1 MHTQDLTELG
11 DEQLADAVRAGRAE
25 AFAVL
30 WERHA
35 AAGRSAAR
43 RLTATYDPD
52 DLVQEAYL
60 RVLGALQSGH
70 GPTGPFRPYL
80 YTTLRSVA
88 ASWAR
93 TPDPTPVE
101 DVPEVVDPRDLS
113 TEVLERSVTVRAFRR
128 LPERWQAV
136 LWYTEV
142 EGMEPREAAPLLG
155 LSAAATAALS
165 YRAREGLRREWLQAH
180 VSSDAVA
187 PECRWTVERLGDHA
201 RGTLSRAAQDR
212 VEEHLTGCL
221 SCSILAEE
229 VDDVASRLRIVLLP
243 LVLGVPA
250 AVDAATGALA
260 ATTAAP
266 GTPTGPAPGTTTGL
280 TTGTTGGGVGGA
292 ASGAGAGAAAAG
304 AAVPGVLVGALA
316 AVVVAAVVGVLAVAR
331 PWSAADPPAAAA
343 GQQSSAP
350 GLAAPLPVLPDG
362 DPAENGAD
370 DVPVATEP
378 DAPAGAGDRPEP
390 PAAGLDAPPAS
401 RPDGQDAPGAGETA
415 PEPAP
420 PSVEPAAPAPPEPE
434 QPGPEQPAPEEPG
447 PEEPAPPAPVVDEA
461 PPAGTLTVYP
471 ALRGTG
477 EPGARVRA
485 LDATGTVVGTTTAA
499 DDGRW
504 ALVPTGLGATGEH
517 VLDVVQE
524 VDGVVSAAAAP
535 LGPYVFDL
543 PRVLSPGPGETVL
556 GARETAPWEDPRF
569 SVLVTFAGTA
579 GLVVEAFVDGR
590 STGNLHELGD
600 EPAVRQVRGLA
611 PGPHTFGIRFVEPWS
626 DTAGFGPTVSVG
638 FTVAGP

>member
-35 AAGRSAAR
+35 DAGRAAAR

-155 LSAAATAALS
+155 LSASATAALS

-243 LVLGVPA
+243 LVLGLPA

-260 ATTAAP
+260 ATAAAP
-266 GTPTGPAPGTTTGL
+266 GTTGPATGATTGPATGATGGGPAWPAPGTGARA
-280 TTGTTGGGVGGA
+280 A
-292 ASGAGAGAAAAG
+292 ASG

-331 PWSAADPPAAAA
+331 PWSAAEPPAAAA

-370 DVPVATEP
+370 DVPLATEP
-378 DAPAGAGDRPEP
+378 DAPGGAGDRPEP
-390 PAAGLDAPPAS
+390 PAAGVDAPPAP
-401 RPDGQDAPGAGETA
+401 RPDGQDAPGAGETV

-420 PSVEPAAPAPPEPE
+420 PSVEPATPAPPEPE

-471 ALRGTG
+471 ALRGSG
-477 EPGARVRA
+477 EPGASVRA
-485 LDATGTVVGTTTAA
+485 LDATGAVVGTTTVAS
-499 DDGRW
+499 DGRW
-504 ALVPTGLGATGEH
+504 ALVATGLGAAGEH
-517 VLDVVQE
+517 VLDVVQD
-524 VDGVVSAAAAP
+524 VDGVVSASAAP

-569 SVLVTFAGTA
+569 SVLVTFAGAA

-600 EPAVRQVRGLA
+600 EPAVRQVHGLA
-611 PGPHTFGIRFVEPWS
+611 PGPHTFGIRFVEPAS
-626 DTAGFGPTVSVG
+626 DAAGFGPTVSVG

>member
-250 AVDAATGALA
+250 AVDAATGTLA
-260 ATTAAP
+260 ATTAAR

-316 AVVVAAVVGVLAVAR
+316 AAAPAAR
-331 PWSAADPPAAAA
+331 AGAPPRPRPPAPAAPPAAPAA
-343 GQQSSAP
+343 PPAPAP
-350 GLAAPLPVLPDG
+350 GRAAPLPVLPDG

-378 DAPAGAGDRPEP
+378 DAPAGAGARPEP

-420 PSVEPAAPAPPEPE
+420 PSVEPAPPEPE

>member
-1 MHTQDLTELG
+1 MHTQDLTGLG
-11 DEQLADAVRAGRAE
+11 DEQLADAVRGGRSE

-35 AAGRSAAR
+35 DAGRSAAR

-93 TPDPTPVE
+93 TPDPLPVE

-155 LSAAATAALS
+155 LSAGATAALS

-180 VSSDAVA
+180 VSTDSVA

-201 RGTLSRAAQDR
+201 RGTLSRAARDR

-229 VDDVASRLRIVLLP
+229 LDDVASRLRIVLLP

-250 AVDAATGALA
+250 AVDAATSALA
-260 ATTAAP
+260 ATTAVP
-266 GTPTGPAPGTTTGL
+266 GTTTGPAPGATTGP
-280 TTGTTGGGVGGA
+280 TAGTAGGGATGA
-292 ASGAGAGAAAAG
+292 ASGAGAAAAG
-304 AAVPGVLVGALA
+304 VAAPGVLVGALA

-331 PWSAADPPAAAA
+331 PWSAAEPPAAAA
-343 GQQSSAP
+343 GQQASAP
-350 GLAAPLPVLPDG
+350 GLAAPLPVPADG
-362 DPAENGAD
+362 DPAESGAGD
-370 DVPVATEP
+370 APVTTEP
-378 DAPAGAGDRPEP
+378 DVPAGAGDRPEP
-390 PAAGLDAPPAS
+390 PDAGLDVPPAS
-401 RPDGQDAPGAGETA
+401 RPDGQGAPGTGESA
-415 PEPAP
+415 PEAAP
-420 PSVEPAAPAPPEPE
+420 PPVEPAAPTPPEPA
-434 QPGPEQPAPEEPG
+434 QPG
-447 PEEPAPPAPVVDEA
+447 PEEPAPEGPVPPAPVVDEA

-485 LDATGTVVGTTTAA
+485 LDAAGTVVGTTTVAP
-499 DDGRW
+499 DGRW
-504 ALVPTGLGATGEH
+504 ALVPTGLGASGEH
-517 VLDVVQE
+517 VLDVVQD
-524 VDGVVSAAAAP
+524 VDGVASAAAAP

-556 GARETAPWEDPRF
+556 GVRETAPWEDPRF

-626 DTAGFGPTVSVG
+626 DAAGFGPTVSVG

>member
-1 MHTQDLTELG
+1 M
-11 DEQLADAVRAGRAE
+11 
-25 AFAVL
+25 
-30 WERHA
+30 
-35 AAGRSAAR
+35 
-43 RLTATYDPD
+43 
-52 DLVQEAYL
+52 
-60 RVLGALQSGH
+60 
-70 GPTGPFRPYL
+70 
-80 YTTLRSVA
+80 
-88 ASWAR
+88 
-93 TPDPTPVE
+93 
-101 DVPEVVDPRDLS
+101 
-113 TEVLERSVTVRAFRR
+113 
-128 LPERWQAV
+128 
-136 LWYTEV
+136 
-142 EGMEPREAAPLLG
+142 
-155 LSAAATAALS
+155 
-165 YRAREGLRREWLQAH
+165 
-180 VSSDAVA
+180 
-187 PECRWTVERLGDHA
+187 
-201 RGTLSRAAQDR
+201 
-212 VEEHLTGCL
+212 
-221 SCSILAEE
+221 
-229 VDDVASRLRIVLLP
+229 
-243 LVLGVPA
+243 
-250 AVDAATGALA
+250 
-260 ATTAAP
+260 
-266 GTPTGPAPGTTTGL
+266 
-280 TTGTTGGGVGGA
+280 
-292 ASGAGAGAAAAG
+292 
-304 AAVPGVLVGALA
+304 
-316 AVVVAAVVGVLAVAR
+316 
-331 PWSAADPPAAAA
+331 
-343 GQQSSAP
+343 
-350 GLAAPLPVLPDG
+350 
-362 DPAENGAD
+362 
-370 DVPVATEP
+370 PVATEP

>member
-35 AAGRSAAR
+35 DAGRAAAR

-155 LSAAATAALS
+155 LSAGATAALS

-187 PECRWTVERLGDHA
+187 PECRWTVERLGDRA
-201 RGTLSRAAQDR
+201 RGSLSRAAQDR

-243 LVLGVPA
+243 LLLGVPA

-260 ATTAAP
+260 ATTSAP
-266 GTPTGPAPGTTTGL
+266 ATTTGTTTGA
-280 TTGTTGGGVGGA
+280 TTGPATGTTRAGA
-292 ASGAGAGAAAAG
+292 TDGAGPATAAAG

-331 PWSAADPPAAAA
+331 PWSAAEPPSAAA
-343 GQQSSAP
+343 GQPSSAP
-350 GLAAPLPVLPDG
+350 GLAAPLPVPPDG
-362 DPAENGAD
+362 DPAENDAD

-390 PAAGLDAPPAS
+390 PAAGVDAPPVS
-401 RPDGQDAPGAGETA
+401 RPDEQDAPGADETV
-415 PEPAP
+415 PEPGP
-420 PSVEPAAPAPPEPE
+420 PSVEPAVPTPPEPG
-434 QPGPEQPAPEEPG
+434 QPGPEEPAPEEPG

-485 LDATGTVVGTTTAA
+485 LDAAGAVVGTTTVAA
-499 DDGRW
+499 DGRW
-504 ALVPTGLGATGEH
+504 ALVATGLGATGEH
-517 VLDVVQE
+517 VLDVVQD

-569 SVLVTFAGTA
+569 SVLVTFTGTP

-611 PGPHTFGIRFVEPWS
+611 PGPHTFGIRFVEPAS
-626 DTAGFGPTVSVG
+626 DAAGFGPTVSVG

>member
-35 AAGRSAAR
+35 DAGRAAAR

-155 LSAAATAALS
+155 LSAGATAALS

-187 PECRWTVERLGDHA
+187 PECRWTVERLGDRA
-201 RGTLSRAAQDR
+201 RGSLSRAAQDR

-266 GTPTGPAPGTTTGL
+266 ATTTGPA
-280 TTGTTGGGVGGA
+280 TGTTGAGGAGA
-292 ASGAGAGAAAAG
+292 ASGAGPATAAAG

-331 PWSAADPPAAAA
+331 PWSAAEPPAAAA

-350 GLAAPLPVLPDG
+350 GLAAPLPVPPDG

-390 PAAGLDAPPAS
+390 PAGGLDAPPAS
-401 RPDGQDAPGAGETA
+401 RPDEQAAPGTGETA
-415 PEPAP
+415 PEPVP
-420 PSVEPAAPAPPEPE
+420 PSVEPAAPTPPEPE
-434 QPGPEQPAPEEPG
+434 QPGPEEPAPEEPG

-461 PPAGTLTVYP
+461 PLAGTLTVYP

-477 EPGARVRA
+477 EPGATVRA
-485 LDATGTVVGTTTAA
+485 LDVTGAVVGTTTVAP
-499 DDGRW
+499 DGRW
-504 ALVPTGLGATGEH
+504 VLVPTGLGATGEH
-517 VLDVVQE
+517 VLDIVQD

-569 SVLVTFAGTA
+569 SVLVTFTGTA

-590 STGNLHELGD
+590 STGNLHELGG
-600 EPAVRQVRGLA
+600 EPAVRQVRGLGL
-611 PGPHTFGIRFVEPWS
+611 GPHTFGIRVVEPWS
-626 DTAGFGPTVSVG
+626 DAAGFGPTVSVG

>member
-11 DEQLADAVRAGRAE
+11 DEQLADAVRGGRSE

-35 AAGRSAAR
+35 DAGRSAAR

-80 YTTLRSVA
+80 YTTLRHVA

-93 TPDPTPVE
+93 TPDPLPVE

-155 LSAAATAALS
+155 LSAGATAALS

-180 VSSDAVA
+180 VSTDSVA

-201 RGTLSRAAQDR
+201 RGTLSRAARDR

-229 VDDVASRLRIVLLP
+229 LDDVASRLRIVLLP

-250 AVDAATGALA
+250 AVDAATSALA

-266 GTPTGPAPGTTTGL
+266 GTTTGPAPGATTGP
-280 TTGTTGGGVGGA
+280 TAGTAGGGATGA
-292 ASGAGAGAAAAG
+292 ASGAGAAAAG
-304 AAVPGVLVGALA
+304 VAAPGVLVGALA

-331 PWSAADPPAAAA
+331 PWSAAEPPAAAA
-343 GQQSSAP
+343 GQQASAP
-350 GLAAPLPVLPDG
+350 GPASPLPVPQEG
-362 DPAENGAD
+362 RPAESPAD
-370 DVPVATEP
+370 DAPVATEP
-378 DAPAGAGDRPEP
+378 DVPTGAGDRPEP
-390 PAAGLDAPPAS
+390 PDAGLDVPPAS
-401 RPDGQDAPGAGETA
+401 RPDGQGAPGTGETA
-415 PEPAP
+415 PEAAP
-420 PSVEPAAPAPPEPE
+420 PPVEPAAPTPPEPE
-434 QPGPEQPAPEEPG
+434 RPGPEEPAPEEPA

-485 LDATGTVVGTTTAA
+485 LDAAGAVVGTTTVAT
-499 DDGRW
+499 DGRW
-504 ALVPTGLGATGEH
+504 ALVPTGLDASGEH
-517 VLDVVQE
+517 MLDVVQD
-524 VDGVVSAAAAP
+524 VDGVASAAAAP

-543 PRVLSPGPGETVL
+543 PRVLSPGPGETVV

-590 STGNLHELGD
+590 PTGNLHELGD

-611 PGPHTFGIRFVEPWS
+611 PGPHTFGLRFVEPAS
-626 DTAGFGPTVSVG
+626 DAAGFGPTVSVG

>member
-155 LSAAATAALS
+155 LSASATAALS

-187 PECRWTVERLGDHA
+187 PECRWTVERLGDRA
-201 RGTLSRAAQDR
+201 RGSLSRAAQDR

-260 ATTAAP
+260 TTTSAPATATV
-266 GTPTGPAPGTTTGL
+266 PATGTTTGPA
-280 TTGTTGGGVGGA
+280 TGTTGAGGTGA
-292 ASGAGAGAAAAG
+292 TSGAG

-331 PWSAADPPAAAA
+331 PWSAAEPPSAAA

-350 GLAAPLPVLPDG
+350 GLAAPLPVPPDG

-370 DVPVATEP
+370 DVPVTTEP

-390 PAAGLDAPPAS
+390 PAAGVDAPPVS
-401 RPDGQDAPGAGETA
+401 RPDGQDAPGAGETV
-415 PEPAP
+415 PQPGP
-420 PSVEPAAPAPPEPE
+420 PSVEPAAP
-434 QPGPEQPAPEEPG
+434 
-447 PEEPAPPAPVVDEA
+447 VS
-461 PPAGTLTVYP
+461 YKHI
-471 ALRGTG
+471 
-477 EPGARVRA
+477 RA
-485 LDATGTVVGTTTAA
+485 
-499 DDGRW
+499 
-504 ALVPTGLGATGEH
+504 
-517 VLDVVQE
+517 
-524 VDGVVSAAAAP
+524 
-535 LGPYVFDL
+535 
-543 PRVLSPGPGETVL
+543 
-556 GARETAPWEDPRF
+556 
-569 SVLVTFAGTA
+569 
-579 GLVVEAFVDGR
+579 
-590 STGNLHELGD
+590 
-600 EPAVRQVRGLA
+600 
-611 PGPHTFGIRFVEPWS
+611 
-626 DTAGFGPTVSVG
+626 
-638 FTVAGP
+638 